1 MHVPLPFREGAFRR
15 AAPGPRIVVNP
26 AEASSQHHSMPINHS
41 MSINVA
47 DCIRVLAEAAGNNTV
62 YKDQYY

>member
-1 MHVPLPFREGAFRR
+1 
-15 AAPGPRIVVNP
+15 
-26 AEASSQHHSMPINHS
+26 MPINHS